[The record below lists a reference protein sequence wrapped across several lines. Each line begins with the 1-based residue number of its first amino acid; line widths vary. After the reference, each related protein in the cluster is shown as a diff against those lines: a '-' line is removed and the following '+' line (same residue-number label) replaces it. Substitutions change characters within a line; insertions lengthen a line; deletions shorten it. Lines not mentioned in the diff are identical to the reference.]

1 MSALV
6 ERGWVSLL
14 LKQVAQW
21 SSLAFQIEG
30 EALVRDPQQQRA
42 VRRQQT
48 VPAFERGERKG
59 KVFENVAGNDEIKRA
74 GREGKM
80 GGIRNNIWLH
90 QRGTDLGIVAG

>member
-6 ERGWVSLL
+6 ERGRSFLL
-14 LKQVAQW
+14 LEQVIQG
-21 SSLAFQIEG
+21 SSLAFHIEG
-30 EALVRDPQQQRA
+30 EALVRDAQQQRA
-42 VRRQQT
+42 ARRQQT

-74 GREGKM
+74 GLEGKM

-90 QRGTDLGIVAG
+90 ERGTDLGIVAR